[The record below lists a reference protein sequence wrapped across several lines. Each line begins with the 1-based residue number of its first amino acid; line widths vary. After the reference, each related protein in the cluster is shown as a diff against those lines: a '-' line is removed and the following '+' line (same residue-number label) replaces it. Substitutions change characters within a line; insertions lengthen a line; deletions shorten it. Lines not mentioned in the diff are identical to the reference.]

1 MYEPFLSVILPRG
14 PLLALG
20 RSEELM
26 QRYSYSI
33 ALRIWHQNIAPDLI
47 TSALGIAPSRSC
59 EAGKPRSTPK
69 GTPLE
74 GTYRESYWSA
84 DPFARGEWSSTD
96 DLIEDALTE
105 VLQLLEPKRDFLLKL
120 RGDGARILVQ
130 ISSFSGRNYA
140 FELPPELMSRYAAI
154 GVGLAH
160 DVYPCTQIW

>member
-1 MYEPFLSVILPRG
+1 LE
-14 PLLALG
+14 LANKPIGTFG
-20 RSEELM
+20 RLEEELM

-33 ALRIWHQNIAPDLI
+33 DVRIWHPNIATDMI
-47 TSALGIAPSRSC
+47 TRALGISPSRSC

-84 DPFARGEWSSTD
+84 DPFDHGERSSTD

-105 VLQLLEPKRDFLLKL
+105 VLQLLEPNKDFLLKL
-120 RGDGARILVQ
+120 RSEGARILVQ

-154 GVGLAH
+154 GVSLAH
-160 DVYPCTQIW
+160 DVYPCTQSR